1 MIPRFMKN
9 SRTQSKLNST
19 KKRIKIDIVA
29 KFAVSIFVASNLIAA
44 QSKPEAPIRL
54 LPGLGDVHH
63 HVSTKNKEAQQF
75 FDQGL
80 KFVYGFNHDEARRS
94 FMRAADLDPKL
105 AMAHWGVALTLGPN
119 YNLPVDP
126 ERERAGY
133 DAVQR
138 AVALKENASEAERA
152 YIDALAVR
160 YSNDPKA
167 DLPTLD
173 HNYADAMAKLA
184 ARYPDDLDAAT
195 LYAESMMNLNPWK
208 LWTADGK
215 PAEGTE
221 KIVATLES
229 VLKRDPNHLGANHY
243 YIHAVE
249 ASPNPERALPSAAR
263 LEKLAPAEGHL
274 AHMPSHIYARVG
286 DHAASARCNEAAMAA
301 DKKFL
306 EQTNEQGFYRLMYYS
321 HNMHF
326 LAFADC
332 MRGDF
337 NGAKTAADKLVANVH
352 PGVKAIPMLEGFMPT
367 PIIVLVAFERWP
379 EILKFPQP
387 ESSFGLTN
395 AVWHSARGIAF
406 ANLGKTAEAE
416 KELKAFRDLVAKL
429 PAEEMY
435 DMLNTRGAVFK
446 IHDNLLAGV
455 IAHSHHDDNAAVDLL
470 RQAVASED
478 ALSYSE
484 PPAWYPPVRPTLGRL
499 LLAMNRAGDAEKV
512 FREDLERTPRDA
524 RALSGLRDALKAQG
538 RDYEAEQVDQQFRS
552 AWKVG
557 EGAPKQQDRLSK
569 RESLIAGI
577 ESCKKSCD
585 PRDQSRVV
593 SW

>member
-1 MIPRFMKN
+1 MLYRLVPIVFFI
-9 SRTQSKLNST
+9 TLST
-19 KKRIKIDIVA
+19 A
-29 KFAVSIFVASNLIAA
+29 NAA
-44 QSKPEAPIRL
+44 TPNPEAPVRL
-54 LPGLGDVHH
+54 IPGLGQVHH
-63 HVSTKNKEAQQF
+63 PVSTKNKQAQQF
-75 FDQGL
+75 CDQGL
-80 KFVYGFNHDEARRS
+80 ALVYGFNHDEARRS
-94 FMRAADLDPKL
+94 FQRAAELDPKL

-138 AVALKENASEAERA
+138 AVALKAGASEAERA

-167 DLPTLD
+167 DLQALD
-173 HNYADAMAKLA
+173 RAYADGMRKLA

-195 LYAESMMNLNPWK
+195 LFAESMMNLNPWK

-215 PAEGTE
+215 AAEGTDE
-221 KIVATLES
+221 IVSTLES

-249 ASPNPERALPSAAR
+249 ASTHPERALPSAAR

-286 DHAASARCNEAAMAA
+286 DHAASARCNAAAMVA

-306 EQTNEQGFYRLMYYS
+306 GQTHEQGFYRLMYYS

-337 NGAKTAADKLVANVH
+337 AGAKAAADQLVANVK

-367 PIIVLVAFERWP
+367 PIIVLLGFERWP
-379 EILKFPQP
+379 EIVKLPQP
-387 ESSFGLTN
+387 ESSLVLTN
-395 AVWHSARGIAF
+395 AVWHAARGIAF
-406 ANLGKTAEAE
+406 ANLGKTSEVDNE
-416 KELKAFRDLVAKL
+416 VKAFRDLVAKS
-429 PAEEMY
+429 PPDEMY
-435 DMLNTRGAVFK
+435 DMLNTRAAVYKVFDNVMMGA
-446 IHDNLLAGV
+446 
-455 IAHSHHDDNAAVDLL
+455 IAHCIEHDDSMAINFFKQAIAA
-470 RQAVASED
+470 ED

-499 LLAMNRAGDAEKV
+499 LLTMNRASDAEKV
-512 FREDLERTPRDA
+512 FREDLDRSIRDA

-538 RDYEAEQVDQQFRS
+538 QDYEAEQVDQQFRS
-552 AWKVG
+552 AWKV
-557 EGAPKQQDRLSK
+557 ADAASASAR
-569 RESLIAGI
+569 
-577 ESCKKSCD
+577 
-585 PRDQSRVV
+585 
-593 SW
+593 